1 MEFIVPSPTTA
12 TPSVTPASLV
22 AAFATIPDPRRAAS
36 VVYPLPA
43 MLALTV
49 AALLCAQTSVLAIA
63 EWAARQPT
71 DLLEQLGFRDGQ
83 TPRQSTL
90 HRLLGKLDTHALAA
104 ALRTA
109 FQRPA
114 PHDRG
119 AEGIA
124 IDGKAQRGRLQFEE
138 DRCPVHLLS
147 AFCQE
152 AGVILAAAPIDQG
165 EDKAEAELTVAPTVI
180 SQLNWQGR
188 VLTAGTRL
196 RVSLFCQRALCT
208 HVLAAGG
215 DYLLTVKRN
224 QLTLHHALVQIFDP
238 EARPVRQRQEYRT
251 INKGHGRRSE
261 VRHLIAIADPLALPD
276 WPGIA
281 QIFRIERTWREK
293 GEEHHQVRYG
303 ITSLPREIGTPE
315 RLLQL
320 RRRHW
325 LIENRVHR
333 AKDVNLGEDACLIHA
348 YQGPTVLA
356 LLRDATL
363 NLLRLAGHR
372 RIAAT
377 IRAHAQYPH
386 AAVALL
392 LQPLTTHA

>member
-1 MEFIVPSPTTA
+1 MESSVPTPTTA
-12 TPSVTPASLV
+12 TPTITPSCLI

-36 VVYPLPA
+36 VTYPLPA

-49 AALLCAQTSVLAIA
+49 AALLCAQTSVLAMA

-71 DLLEQLGFRDGQ
+71 DLLEQLGFPRGQ
-83 TPRQSTL
+83 TPCQSTV
-90 HRLLGKLDTHALAA
+90 HRLLRQLDVTALAA

-109 FQRPA
+109 FARPA

-124 IDGKAQRGRLQFEE
+124 IDGKAQRGRLQFEGN
-138 DRCPVHLLS
+138 RCPVHLLS
-147 AFCQE
+147 AFCEE
-152 AGVILAAAPIDQG
+152 AGVVLAVAPIEHG

-180 SQLNWQGR
+180 SQLDWQGR
-188 VLTAGTRL
+188 VLTGDA
-196 RVSLFCQRALCT
+196 LFCQRSLCGQ
-208 HVLAAGG
+208 VLAAGG

-224 QLTLHHALVQIFDP
+224 QLTLHRALVQVFDP
-238 EARPVRQRQEYRT
+238 EARPMLSRQEYRT
-251 INKGHGRRSE
+251 INHGHGRTAE
-261 VRHLIAIADPLALPD
+261 VRHLIAIADPLALPA

-281 QIFRIERTWREK
+281 QIFRIERTWREN
-293 GEEHHQVRYG
+293 GREHRQIRYG
-303 ITSLPREIGTPE
+303 ITSLPQEIGTAQ

-333 AKDVNLGEDACLIHA
+333 AKDVTLGEDACLIHA
-348 YQGPTVLA
+348 QQGPTVLA

-363 NLLRLAGHR
+363 NLLRLAGCR
-372 RIAAT
+372 RMAAT
-377 IRAHAQYPH
+377 IRAHAQYPD
-386 AAVALL
+386 AAVALV
-392 LQPLTTHA
+392 LQPLTPRA